1 MNHPEERTIEM
12 YLEDKPGV
20 LNRVVSLFRRRG
32 FNIDALN
39 VRRTAKSGVSRMT
52 VVTPAP
58 RAEAQKLMRQLDKLI
73 NVLLVED
80 ITKST
85 HRQARSA

>member
-1 MNHPEERTIEM
+1 MNNLQERTIEM

-39 VRRTAKSGVSRMT
+39 VRRTAKVGVSRMT

-58 RAEAQKLMRQLDKLI
+58 QADVRRLMRQLEKLI

-80 ITKST
+80 ITSAQ